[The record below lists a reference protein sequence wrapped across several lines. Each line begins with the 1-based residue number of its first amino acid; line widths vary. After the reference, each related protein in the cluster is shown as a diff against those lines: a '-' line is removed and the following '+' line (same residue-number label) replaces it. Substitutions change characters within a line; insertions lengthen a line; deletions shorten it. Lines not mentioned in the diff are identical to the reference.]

1 MREAANAVKWD
12 PMVDVER
19 TAWNWD
25 SYVKHLI
32 QRYINP
38 VEGSFSTYAHAVNQD
53 AIGKQL

>member
-19 TAWNWD
+19 TAWNRGAYEKW
-25 SYVKHLI
+25 LM
-32 QRYINP
+32 QRVVNP
-38 VEGSFSTYAHAVNQD
+38 DAGFVMYTHAVNQD